1 MFRSKARIAAAAVFL
16 TGWCIA
22 LALSWPGHL
31 SYDSIVQLHD
41 GRAGFYHSWHP
52 PVMAWLLGL
61 GDRVLPGAGLFVL
74 FDVTLAFAA
83 LLSLLWIVPRPS
95 WFAVCLAALCVLL
108 PQLVLYQAIVWKDVL
123 FADATVVGFVCL
135 AQAEARWAN
144 AKARFAWIAGAFAL
158 LALASLAR
166 QNGPIVLVIGSLAL
180 GIVAA
185 RRAGRTFGALL
196 AGSVLLGT
204 AAIVLCA
211 GFLLSLRSDH
221 GEGPVAQLK
230 LLRLYDL
237 TGAVAADPSL
247 PLDRLADDAPQFE
260 RLIRTDG
267 VKLYSPQRNDTLVG
281 SQALQNELSDATP
294 ELMAAQWYDL
304 VLHHPWLYLKVRANV
319 FRWVVL
325 TPDIVACRP
334 VFVGVE
340 GPAGEMAD
348 LGLLPR
354 QRPRDLALSNYAK
367 AFMGTPVFSHLA
379 FAIAGL
385 AATIL
390 LLRRRNPGD
399 IAVAFLQVASFAFA
413 ASFFAVSIACD
424 YRYLY
429 VLDLA
434 ALTALFYIA
443 LDPAYLFQVL
453 AMWSLSPWLERSA
466 ERKS

>member
-1 MFRSKARIAAAAVFL
+1 MFRSKARIAVAAVLF

-22 LALSWPGHL
+22 LAMSWPGHL

-41 GRAGFYHSWHP
+41 GRTGFYHSWHP
-52 PVMAWLLGL
+52 PVMAWMLGL
-61 GDRVLPGAGLFVL
+61 GDWIHPGTGLFVL
-74 FDVTLAFAA
+74 FDITLAFAA
-83 LLSLLWIVPRPS
+83 LLSLLRIVKRPS
-95 WFAVCLAALCVLL
+95 WLAVCVAALCILL
-108 PQLVLYQAIVWKDVL
+108 PQLILYQAIVWKDVL
-123 FADATVVGFVCL
+123 FADATVAGFVCL
-135 AQAEARWAN
+135 AQAEARWA
-144 AKARFAWIAGAFAL
+144 KARLAWIAGAFAL
-158 LALASLAR
+158 FALASLTR
-166 QNGPIVLVIGSLAL
+166 QNGLIVLVIGSLAL
-180 GIVAA
+180 GLIAA
-185 RRAGRTFGALL
+185 HMEGRKTAALFAAGAFL
-196 AGSVLLGT
+196 AT
-204 AAIVLCA
+204 AAIVVCA

-247 PLDRLADDAPQFE
+247 PLDRLDDDAPE
-260 RLIRTDG
+260 LEKLIRTDG
-267 VKLYSPQRNDTLVG
+267 VRLYSPQRNDTLVG
-281 SQALQNELSDATP
+281 SQALQDELSDAAP

-304 VLHHPWLYLKVRANV
+304 VFHHPWLYLKTRANV

-354 QRPRDLALSNYAK
+354 QNPRDLALGNYAK

-379 FAIAGL
+379 FAIVGF
-385 AATIL
+385 AAMIL
-390 LLRRRNPGD
+390 LLRRLHPGD
-399 IAVAFLQVASFAFA
+399 VAIAFLQIASFAFT
-413 ASFFAVSIACD
+413 ASFFVVSIACD

-429 VLDLA
+429 VLDLG
-434 ALTALFYIA
+434 ALTALFYLA

-466 ERKS
+466 DRKS

>member
-1 MFRSKARIAAAAVFL
+1 MFQSKARIAAAAVL
-16 TGWCIA
+16 VAGWCIA
-22 LALSWPGHL
+22 LAISWPGHL

-52 PVMAWLLGL
+52 PVMAWMLGL
-61 GDRVLPGAGLFVL
+61 GDWVLPGTGLFVL
-74 FDVTLAFAA
+74 FDITMAFAA
-83 LLSLLWIVPRPS
+83 LLSLLWIAPRPS
-95 WFAVCLAALCVLL
+95 WLAVCVAALCVLL

-123 FADATVVGFVCL
+123 FADATMAGFVCL
-135 AQAEARWAN
+135 AQAEARWAS

-158 LALASLAR
+158 FALASLTR

-180 GIVAA
+180 GIIAA
-185 RRAGRTFGALL
+185 RVGGRKFAVLL
-196 AGSVLLGT
+196 AACAFLGT
-204 AAIVLCA
+204 AVIVLCA

-247 PLDRLADDAPQFE
+247 PLDRLADDAPE
-260 RLIRTDG
+260 LEKLIRTDG
-267 VKLYSPQRNDTLVG
+267 VRLYSPQRNDTLVG
-281 SQALQNELSDATP
+281 SQALQNELSDAAP

-304 VLHHPWLYLKVRANV
+304 LLHHPWVYLKTRAEV

-354 QRPRDLALSNYAK
+354 QRPRDLALGNYAK

-379 FAIAGL
+379 FAIVGC
-385 AATIL
+385 AAMIL
-390 LLRRRNPGD
+390 LLRRRRPGD
-399 IAVAFLQVASFAFA
+399 VAIAFLQIASFAFT
-413 ASFFAVSIACD
+413 ASFFVVSIACD

-429 VLDLA
+429 VLDLGALA
-434 ALTALFYIA
+434 ALLYLA